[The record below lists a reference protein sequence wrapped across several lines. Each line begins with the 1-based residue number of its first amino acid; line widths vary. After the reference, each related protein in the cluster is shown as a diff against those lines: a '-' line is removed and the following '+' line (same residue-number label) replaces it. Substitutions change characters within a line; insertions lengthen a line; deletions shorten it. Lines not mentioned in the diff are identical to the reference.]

1 MTASHRRPLSHS
13 VRSLTVRER
22 TAGFSRNDNPTA
34 HGRLLASICLL
45 VNVRLVVQ
53 VDLLATY
60 FQVFSN
66 LVFSNLAPSTLALTL
81 SALAVLAFATA
92 ARLRP
97 VLRGTTLVPAA
108 WWIAASVATVTGLEL
123 SLVVGRI
130 ASSSGWV
137 GPLRFAVATTV
148 FCPWMAV
155 LGARR
160 PHDRAWQWIVLSLWA
175 ILALPAA
182 EVLLL
187 QRGQHLEIHAA
198 RAWFLW
204 LLIAVGV
211 VNWLPT
217 RMWGAS
223 LLGGAAQTLL
233 LAEYLPGLGRS
244 WGADGVAWALIA
256 MIGAALWIAAR
267 ARPRGEPP
275 SPSLSRAWRDF
286 RDLFGALWALRLLE
300 RISAAAHAGR
310 WPVAL
315 HWDGFERVAEHSDR
329 RREAEVREPTAK
341 RDDESPHE
349 HDDRDN
355 AKPRGDASD
364 PTRDFQ
370 PLQIAI
376 DNLLR
381 RFVDDE
387 WLRERAGRGFANS
400 DLVQ

>member
-1 MTASHRRPLSHS
+1 M
-13 VRSLTVRER
+13 RSLTVRER
-22 TAGFSRNDNPTA
+22 TAGFSRNDDPTA
-34 HGRLLASICLL
+34 HVRLLAIAG
-45 VNVRLVVQ
+45 
-53 VDLLATY
+53 LLASVRPAGRNRLIATHS
-60 FQVFSN
+60 QIVSN
-66 LVFSNLAPSTLALTL
+66 LVFSNLDPSTLALTL
-81 SALAVLAFATA
+81 IALAVLSFATA

-108 WWIAASVATVTGLEL
+108 WWIAASVAAVTGLEL

-130 ASSSGWV
+130 ATSSAWV

-160 PHDRAWQWIVLSLWA
+160 PHDRAWQWIVLSLWV

-187 QRGQHLEIHAA
+187 QRGQHLEIHTA

-267 ARPRGEPP
+267 ARPTVEPP
-275 SPSLSRAWRDF
+275 APSLSRAWRDF

-310 WPVAL
+310 WPVTL
-315 HWDGFERVAEHSDR
+315 HWDGFERVADLSDE
-329 RREAEVREPTAK
+329 RRETEARESDAK
-341 RDDESPHE
+341 LHHESPHE
-349 HDDRDN
+349 CDRSDA
-355 AKPRGDASD
+355 AKPRAAAAD
-364 PTRDFQ
+364 PTRDCQ

-381 RFVDDE
+381 RFVEDE